1 MHDHRGKFVVTY
13 EGPCVVKKTFFF
25 GGALILAN
33 MDGHDFNMP
42 TNSNSVIRYF
52 AWRSLVMHLIFMFKK
67 KKQKT
72 IYIYICNKVDRKPE
86 RTVYAKGE
94 PKERMWKNLLEW
106 KPERAI

>member
-52 AWRSLVMHLIFMFKK
+52 AWRSLAMHLIFMFKK

-72 IYIYICNKVDRKPE
+72 IYIYIYI
-86 RTVYAKGE
+86 YAT
-94 PKERMWKNLLEW
+94 R
-106 KPERAI
+106 